1 MILKLISRLEIEANN
16 FSSLYYSAEDVNN
29 RDLPALTVED
39 LELLGVQSSEI
50 RKTFVLEFANTK
62 IKDEHFER

>member
-1 MILKLISRLEIEANN
+1 MKPISRLEIEANN
-16 FSSLYYSAEDVNN
+16 FFSLYYSAEDVNN

-39 LELLGVQSSEI
+39 LELLGVQSSGI
-50 RKTFVLEFANTK
+50 RDTFVLEFANTK